1 MNSNLNDNFKSTRAG
16 FTLVELLFVI
26 AIIAILAS
34 MTAGI
39 LGKAK
44 RDSEISAT
52 RSRITQIEAIMQT
65 VTEDFEVR
73 RLPFRNS
80 DLARFVRSSLP
91 ANRQREVRMRV
102 RNLRRRV
109 VAAMLQ
115 AEFPVA
121 LLDGNGDFVVNSE
134 IGQLAPASIAGEYS
148 FRQWLGDTYDPALL
162 TELEASRSAE
172 MSFWQSIA
180 TTPGPGAIGP
190 RLDQPGEYLYIIL
203 ERIDVDG
210 SSALEL
216 LGPNA
221 VGDTDDDGVPE
232 IVDAF
237 GDSMQLRIVQVAVN
251 NIPINIPIASVDD
264 LPPDDIWTDVP
275 PSEINWNRLTDRGG
289 GVKVPQ
295 GYQFLNPVIP
305 RSINQIRF
313 QVVSPQLEEIE

>member
-80 DLARFVRSSLP
+80 DLAEFVRSSLP

-237 GDSMQLRIVQVAVN
+237 GDSMQLRIVQVEVLEP
-251 NIPINIPIASVDD
+251 IPTSGAD
-264 LPPDDIWTDVP
+264 LPPTDIWTDVS
-275 PSEINWNRLTDRGG
+275 PSEINWNRLVDLGD

>member
-80 DLARFVRSSLP
+80 DLAEFVRSSLP
-91 ANRQREVRMRV
+91 SNRQREVRMRV

-121 LLDGNGDFVVNSE
+121 LLDDNGDFVVNPQ
-134 IGQLAPASIAGEYS
+134 IGQLAPPSIEGEYN
-148 FRQWLGDTYDPALL
+148 FRQWLGDTYPPALL
-162 TELEASRSAE
+162 AELEASRSAE
-172 MSFWQSIA
+172 MSFWQSVA
-180 TTPGPGAIGP
+180 DTPG
-190 RLDQPGEYLYIIL
+190 LLQDELKQPGEYLYIIL

-216 LGPNA
+216 LGANA

-237 GDSMQLRIVQVAVN
+237 GDSMQLRIVQVEVLEP
-251 NIPINIPIASVDD
+251 IPTSGAD
-264 LPPDDIWTDVP
+264 LPPTDIWTDVP